1 MAKRDKLKRI
11 YEFLVDN
18 CDIDDLYLSPEYR
31 DGDLTKP
38 IPYSYG
44 IISRDSYAI
53 HAGNKYGPVLCGKGV
68 CRGFSLAFQDIAS
81 KCNLSTRIIEGD
93 HKGFKHGWIVTEE
106 NGEIYHIDVFCGIE
120 NKRAGKYKY
129 EWFMKPADYFI
140 RFGGHRDF
148 EESLNSATQ
157 SLKNGYRV
165 ILNSNPARKLGQSN
179 IGNHETSNVN
189 SSNIEGFRTIRRR

>member
-1 MAKRDKLKRI
+1 MNINYDEYIKEAYNAKINNIVSEIKSSNMAKRDKLKRI

-68 CRGFSLAFQDIAS
+68 CRGF
-81 KCNLSTRIIEGD
+81 
-93 HKGFKHGWIVTEE
+93 
-106 NGEIYHIDVFCGIE
+106 Y
-120 NKRAGKYKY
+120 
-129 EWFMKPADYFI
+129 
-140 RFGGHRDF
+140 
-148 EESLNSATQ
+148 
-157 SLKNGYRV
+157 
-165 ILNSNPARKLGQSN
+165 
-179 IGNHETSNVN
+179 
-189 SSNIEGFRTIRRR
+189 

>member
-1 MAKRDKLKRI
+1 MEIISVMKTTLIIFLFLISILIYIVAFFKIKVEFELLIKNNLIIIKRI
-11 YEFLVDN
+11 FLKKEKRKEIKISSDMLINTIREKFELHEKIEDVKISKFSIK
-18 CDIDDLYLSPEYR
+18 DILQILE
-31 DGDLTKP
+31 
-38 IPYSYG
+38 
-44 IISRDSYAI
+44 AI
-53 HAGNKYGPVLCGKGV
+53 
-68 CRGFSLAFQDIAS
+68 
-81 KCNLSTRIIEGD
+81 
-93 HKGFKHGWIVTEE
+93 E

-165 ILNSNPARKLGQSN
+165 ISNSNPARKLGQSN

-189 SSNIEGFRTIRRR
+189 LSNIEGFRTIRRR